1 MVPALSLPLRVIPS
15 RAIASALL
23 GVALTLPASAAPPLS
38 ALSDSG
44 NPPRRPQTAI
54 ILLRH
59 QNAADLAPVLQ
70 RLQAP
75 LAFPAAP
82 ARSASYPGRDERL
95 STTRALPVDSQLALR
110 DLRLRLLRVNAN
122 RPEDDNDDEVV
133 VAVRTAVESR
143 ELTIRE
149 LTIGYIG
156 DYEIHVLNVV
166 PNLEKPG
173 HGTARIHVRY
183 APR

>member
-1 MVPALSLPLRVIPS
+1 MVPTLSFPLR
-15 RAIASALL
+15 ASLCRTLAPALL
-23 GVALTLPASAAPPLS
+23 GAALTLPGATATPLS
-38 ALSDSG
+38 APVDSG
-44 NPPRRPQTAI
+44 APSRRPHPAI
-54 ILLRH
+54 IALRH

-75 LAFPAAP
+75 PVLPAAA
-82 ARSASYPGRDERL
+82 ARPGRDGQM
-95 STTRALPVDSQLALR
+95 STTRALPVDSQLVLR

-122 RPEDDNDDEVV
+122 RPEDENDDEVV
-133 VAVRTAVESR
+133 VSVRTAIESG

-149 LTIGYIG
+149 LTIGYFG

-173 HGTARIHVRY
+173 HGTARLHVRY